1 MGKSASFSA
10 FAGRTR
16 PLIESALDR
25 YTNEAI
31 QGCAPGIQEAMRY
44 SLLNPG
50 KRIRPLLTLL
60 AADACG
66 GDAERA
72 LPVACA
78 VEMVHVFS
86 LIHDDL
92 PAMDDDDLRRGKPT
106 NHKVYGE
113 GEAILA
119 GDALLTL
126 AFQILADDIR
136 PPQAAARCAS
146 VLARAIGACG
156 MQGGQ
161 WDDIRGLSDTL
172 SVAGRKT
179 AALIEA
185 SCHLGAITAEA
196 SPEEIT
202 ALQAYGWRVGLA
214 FQLIDDSL
222 DEAANDCDTLKTQAR
237 LLTDEAVQN
246 ISSFGTKA
254 SVLIELAEQLTKRD
268 R

>member
-1 MGKSASFSA
+1 
-10 FAGRTR
+10 
-16 PLIESALDR
+16 
-25 YTNEAI
+25 
-31 QGCAPGIQEAMRY
+31 MRY